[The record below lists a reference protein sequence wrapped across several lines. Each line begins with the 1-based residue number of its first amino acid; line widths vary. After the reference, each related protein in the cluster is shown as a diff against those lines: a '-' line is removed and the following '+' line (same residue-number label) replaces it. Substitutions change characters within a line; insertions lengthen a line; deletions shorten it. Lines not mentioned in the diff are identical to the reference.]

1 MSGQAELV
9 SVVVNFL
16 NAERFLEEAI
26 ASVHAQTYRT
36 WELLLVDDGS
46 TDASTE
52 IARRHAKRDA
62 ERVRYL
68 EHPGHENKGAS
79 AARNLGIAQARG
91 ELIAF
96 LDADDVW
103 LPNRLERGVELL
115 RRHPEADM
123 VYGES
128 EYWCSWDAGHG
139 PCRDRVQPHGFRADR
154 VVQAPELLIR
164 YLTNRAAVPCP
175 TSMTLRS
182 RAARDSGG
190 FIESFRGMNDDQ
202 AFLARFCLYHDV
214 YVAHECWDRYRQ
226 HDASLCATAA
236 RRGEVA
242 RARQHYLAWLR
253 AFLAESGLRGT
264 RVWDALRYAER
275 VSKPD
280 AGLFAKLVRKALKLA
295 TTVSMGLKPRVR
307 LVPPPASATSLSRAS
322 VSTSQSA
329 RNEGS

>member
-52 IARRHAKRDA
+52 IARRHAERDA

-79 AARNLGIAQARG
+79 AARNLGIAEARG
-91 ELIAF
+91 ELLAF

-103 LPNRLERGVELL
+103 LPSRLERGVELL
-115 RRHPEADM
+115 RRHPAADM

-128 EYWCSWDAGHG
+128 EYWRSWDGSA
-139 PCRDRVQPHGFRADR
+139 CDADRVQPHGFRADR
-154 VVQAPELLIR
+154 VVPAPELVVR
-164 YLTNRAAVPCP
+164 YLTHSAALPCP
-175 TSMTLRS
+175 TSMMLRTRS
-182 RAARDSGG
+182 ARESGG
-190 FIESFRGMNDDQ
+190 FIESFKGMNDDQ
-202 AFLARFCLYHDV
+202 AFLARFCLFHDV

-236 RRGEVA
+236 RHGEVTE
-242 RARQHYLAWLR
+242 ARQVYLAWLHD
-253 AFLAESGLRGT
+253 FLAQQAMQGT

-275 VSKPD
+275 VERYQGK
-280 AGLFAKLVRKALKLA
+280 GLYAALVRVALRSLIRA
-295 TTVSMGLKPRVR
+295 RISMRPQGLQAP
-307 LVPPPASATSLSRAS
+307 LSSPP
-322 VSTSQSA
+322 
-329 RNEGS
+329 

>member
-16 NAERFLEEAI
+16 NAEQFLEEAI
-26 ASVHAQTYRT
+26 TSAHAQTYRT

-52 IARRHAKRDA
+52 IARRHAARDT

-79 AARNLGIAQARG
+79 AARNLGIAEARG

-103 LPNRLERGVELL
+103 LPNRLARGVELL
-115 RRHPEADM
+115 RRHPAADM

-128 EYWCSWDAGHG
+128 KYWHSWEG
-139 PCRDRVQPHGFRADR
+139 DRAAYPDHIQPHGFSADR
-154 VVQAPELLIR
+154 VVPAPELLVR
-164 YLTNRAAVPCP
+164 YLTHRAAVPCP
-175 TSMTLRS
+175 TSMTLRT
-182 RAARDSGG
+182 RAARESGG
-190 FIESFRGMNDDQ
+190 FIESFMGMHDDQ
-202 AFLARFCLYHDV
+202 AFLARFCLYKDV

-236 RRGEVA
+236 RHGEVA
-242 RARQHYLAWLR
+242 EARQVYLAWLHD
-253 AFLAESGLRGT
+253 FLAEQGLRGT
-264 RVWDALRYAER
+264 RVWDALRYAEW
-275 VSKPD
+275 VSNHQGK
-280 AGLFAKLVRKALKLA
+280 GLYAKFAREALKLA
-295 TTVSMGLKPRVR
+295 TRVRMALKPRVQP
-307 LVPPPASATSLSRAS
+307 VPPSASASPD
-322 VSTSQSA
+322 QSA
-329 RNEGS
+329 RNEHS